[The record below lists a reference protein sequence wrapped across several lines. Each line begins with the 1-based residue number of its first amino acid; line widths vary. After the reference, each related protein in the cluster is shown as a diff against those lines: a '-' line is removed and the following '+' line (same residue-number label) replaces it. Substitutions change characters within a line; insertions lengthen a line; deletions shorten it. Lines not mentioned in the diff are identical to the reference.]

1 MKIFFKLL
9 LLIFFNFFLLTNFV
23 YASDFKTDYYVD
35 YNLKNFKQELTA
47 KVKFNIKIT
56 NLKSDV
62 YVSKFSISF
71 PDSFAIKN
79 IKVSDDFGE
88 ITPQVFY
95 DKDQIKIEM
104 KFSNPNIGKGTVNN
118 FYLSFDQSNLFK
130 VNGNIWE
137 VGLPTVENKTDGIYQ
152 IKVILPLDS
161 DKKISIAKPKPSSIV
176 NNEIYWLNP
185 KEKTVYAVFGDNQI
199 YQAELIYNLKNQEV
213 YPVFQEIAFPPETLY
228 QKVFVDSISPIPEM
242 VYQDTDGNYLAR
254 YSLKPLEAKKIIFK
268 GFIQV
273 FTKPQDKMIDYS
285 RDLFLNQKNY
295 LLSQQSYWTIKSL
308 DKIKELNSVES
319 IYRFVVNSLSYDY
332 QKLKSSNNLRLGAE
346 KTLINPTR
354 AVCLEF
360 TDLFVGLAREKGIF
374 SREIEGYGF
383 SFDPK
388 LQPLSLASDVL
399 HAWPEYY
406 NQDLGIWQPVDPTWE
421 NTSGIDYF
429 SSFDLNHI
437 VFAIHGK
444 KSDYPYPAG
453 TYKTENSKDI
463 FIKSIEKIP
472 TEKKQLTVLKFDLS
486 SNIFK
491 NKTYQGKIQI
501 KNKSNVYLFKI
512 PLEIKTDNLE
522 VIPSK
527 KVFQSLAP
535 YQEEEFSFQY
545 SLKKKTNLKKNEE
558 ELLVYL
564 DNEKILAKK
573 VKVHSFDFIFVVIFV
588 FLIFLVIVL
597 LKFFKR
603 KND

>member
-1 MKIFFKLL
+1 MKNFFKLL

-23 YASDFKTDYYVD
+23 YASDFKADYYVD
-35 YNLKNFKQELTA
+35 YDLKNFKQELTA

-88 ITPQVFY
+88 ITPHVSY

-104 KFSNPNIGKGTVNN
+104 KFSNPNIGKETVNN

-137 VGLPTVENKTDGIYQ
+137 VGLPTVENKTDCIYQ

-273 FTKPQDKMIDYS
+273 FTKPQEKMIDYS

-308 DKIKELNSVES
+308 DKI
-319 IYRFVVNSLSYDY
+319 
-332 QKLKSSNNLRLGAE
+332 
-346 KTLINPTR
+346 
-354 AVCLEF
+354 
-360 TDLFVGLAREKGIF
+360 
-374 SREIEGYGF
+374 
-383 SFDPK
+383 
-388 LQPLSLASDVL
+388 
-399 HAWPEYY
+399 
-406 NQDLGIWQPVDPTWE
+406 
-421 NTSGIDYF
+421 
-429 SSFDLNHI
+429 
-437 VFAIHGK
+437 
-444 KSDYPYPAG
+444 
-453 TYKTENSKDI
+453 
-463 FIKSIEKIP
+463 
-472 TEKKQLTVLKFDLS
+472 
-486 SNIFK
+486 
-491 NKTYQGKIQI
+491 
-501 KNKSNVYLFKI
+501 
-512 PLEIKTDNLE
+512 
-522 VIPSK
+522 
-527 KVFQSLAP
+527 
-535 YQEEEFSFQY
+535 
-545 SLKKKTNLKKNEE
+545 
-558 ELLVYL
+558 
-564 DNEKILAKK
+564 
-573 VKVHSFDFIFVVIFV
+573 
-588 FLIFLVIVL
+588 
-597 LKFFKR
+597 
-603 KND
+603 

>member
-1 MKIFFKLL
+1 MKNFFKLI

-35 YNLKNFKQELTA
+35 YNLKNFKQELIA

-104 KFSNPNIGKGTVNN
+104 KFSNPNIGKETVNN

-185 KEKTVYAVFGDNQI
+185 KEKTIYAVFGDNQI
-199 YQAELIYNLKNQEV
+199 YQTELIYNLRNQEV
-213 YPVFQEIAFPPETLY
+213 YPVFQEVAFPPETLY

-254 YSLKPLEAKKIIFK
+254 YSLKPLESKKIIFK

-273 FTKPQDKMIDYS
+273 FTKPQEKMIDYS

-486 SNIFK
+486 SSIFK

-512 PLEIKTDNLE
+512 PLEIKTDNLD

-564 DNEKILAKK
+564 NNEKILAKK
-573 VKVHSFDFIFVVIFV
+573 VKVPSFDFIFVFIFV